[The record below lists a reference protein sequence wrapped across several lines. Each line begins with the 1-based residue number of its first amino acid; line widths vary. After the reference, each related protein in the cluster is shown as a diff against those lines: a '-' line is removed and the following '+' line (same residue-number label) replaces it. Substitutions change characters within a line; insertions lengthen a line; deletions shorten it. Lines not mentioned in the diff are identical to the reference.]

1 MIWLLA
7 LTVWVTVSAGA
18 YLALSRDVFR
28 CVLGLAI
35 LGAGANLVLF
45 AAGRLG
51 SAQPAV
57 VPLGQTVLQD
67 AANPLPQALVLTAI
81 VIGFALVCFSLALM
95 LRLIQRT
102 GVDDALALR
111 QAEPLPNDPVKP
123 PYAGEGFDPVWP
135 DADAHANA
143 KPGGNP

>member
-1 MIWLLA
+1 MIWMLA
-7 LTVWVTVSAGA
+7 FTVWVTVSAGA

-35 LGAGANLVLF
+35 LGAAANLVLF

-51 SAQPAV
+51 SVQPGV
-57 VPLGQTVLQD
+57 VPLGDELLQG

-81 VIGFALVCFSLALM
+81 VIGFALVCFSLALV

-102 GVDDALALR
+102 GIDDALELR
-111 QAEPLPNDPVKP
+111 QAEPEPSDPVKP
-123 PYAGEGFDPVWP
+123 PYVGEGFDPVWP
-135 DADAHANA
+135 ESAAGKRGA
-143 KPGGNP
+143 P

>member
-7 LTVWVTVSAGA
+7 ITVWVTVSAGA

-35 LGAGANLVLF
+35 LGAAANLVLF

-51 SAQPAV
+51 PVLPAV
-57 VPLGQTVLQD
+57 VPLGEEVLQS

-81 VIGFALVCFSLALM
+81 VIGFALVCFSLALV

-102 GVDDALALR
+102 GIDDALALR
-111 QAEPLPNDPVKP
+111 LAEPQPSDPVKP

-135 DADAHANA
+135 EAAAS
-143 KPGGNP
+143 KRGLP

>member
-7 LTVWVTVSAGA
+7 VTIGVTVAAGA

-35 LGAGANLVLF
+35 LGAAANLVLF

-51 SAQPAV
+51 PVQPAV
-57 VPLGQTVLQD
+57 VPLGEEWLRG

-81 VIGFALVCFSLALM
+81 VIGFALVCFSLALV

-102 GVDDALALR
+102 GIDDALDLR
-111 QAEPLPNDPVKP
+111 QAEPIPTDPVKP
-123 PYAGEGFDPVWP
+123 AFAGQGFDPAWP
-135 DADAHANA
+135 EAASGKREA
-143 KPGGNP
+143 P

>member
-1 MIWLLA
+1 MIWVLA
-7 LTVWVTVSAGA
+7 ITVWVTASAGA

-35 LGAGANLVLF
+35 LGAAANLVLF

-51 SAQPAV
+51 SALPAV
-57 VPLGQTVLQD
+57 VPLGGEALEV

-81 VIGFALVCFSLALM
+81 VIGFALVCFSLALV

-102 GVDDALALR
+102 GIDDAQQLR
-111 QAEPLPNDPVKP
+111 QAEPLPTEPVKP
-123 PYAGEGFDPVWP
+123 PYAGEGSDPTWP
-135 DADAHANA
+135 GAA
-143 KPGGNP
+143 PGKRGHS

>member
-1 MIWLLA
+1 MIWMLA
-7 LTVWVTVSAGA
+7 ITVWVTVSAGA

-35 LGAGANLVLF
+35 LGAAANLVLF

-51 SAQPAV
+51 SVQPGV
-57 VPLGQTVLQD
+57 VPLGDELLQG

-81 VIGFALVCFSLALM
+81 VIGFALVCFSLALV

-102 GVDDALALR
+102 GIDDALDLR
-111 QAEPLPNDPVKP
+111 QAEPEPTDPVKP
-123 PYAGEGFDPVWP
+123 PYAGEGLDPVWP
-135 DADAHANA
+135 GSVAGKRGA
-143 KPGGNP
+143 P